1 MIDAVRL
8 CVRVRPDVDNA
19 DFPARFR
26 KDMAE
31 QLRLGN
37 LYLLDVQPLSYI
49 RDGYIRSIGVENE
62 VKTRVAVAC
71 FLLAN
76 IFLGIIGTFWF
87 RTQQRRSEI
96 ALHKALGGTN
106 RTIFNRLLTEGLLLL
121 VIATVPAI
129 VIDWNL
135 AHAELNSWMNGTT
148 LETGRFIITTVL
160 TFVLITLMIVTG
172 IGIPARKAMKIQPA
186 EALREE

>member
-1 MIDAVRL
+1 M
-8 CVRVRPDVDNA
+8 
-19 DFPARFR
+19 
-26 KDMAE
+26 
-31 QLRLGN
+31 
-37 LYLLDVQPLSYI
+37 
-49 RDGYIRSIGVENE
+49 
-62 VKTRVAVAC
+62 
-71 FLLAN
+71 
-76 IFLGIIGTFWF
+76 
-87 RTQQRRSEI
+87 
-96 ALHKALGGTN
+96 HKALGGTN

-121 VIATVPAI
+121 VIATIPAI

-148 LETGRFIITTVL
+148 LETGRFIITTVV